1 MFSIF
6 SILSCNKTSPDD
18 EIILDVSDE
27 LIPMNLRN
35 TWMYLDSVWYGE
47 YDSLAYVVY
56 DTITIFD
63 TSVTL
68 EGKVWFR
75 AWSQL
80 PGLGSQFRILND
92 SIYSFDLG
100 WDGYYEN
107 LKFIPPNDTLQSFDT
122 YYWFGQYKRTVEYL
136 NKPFISELG
145 VFDSCAGYKGNYYS
159 FSEEYIVAPG
169 IGIIKSFAPSRPPTN
184 MILFPY
190 TTSTLIDYDL
200 VIE

>member
-1 MFSIF
+1 MSKINQLSINYFLLLFLIF
-6 SILSCNKTSPDD
+6 SISSCNKVTLDD
-18 EIILDVSDE
+18 NEIILDVSDE
-27 LIPMNLRN
+27 LIPMNLGN

-47 YDSLAYVVY
+47 YDSLAYVAY

-92 SIYSFDLG
+92 SIYS
-100 WDGYYEN
+100 
-107 LKFIPPNDTLQSFDT
+107 
-122 YYWFGQYKRTVEYL
+122 
-136 NKPFISELG
+136 
-145 VFDSCAGYKGNYYS
+145 
-159 FSEEYIVAPG
+159 
-169 IGIIKSFAPSRPPTN
+169 
-184 MILFPY
+184 
-190 TTSTLIDYDL
+190 YDL